1 MDLFGLFP
9 PPRPLQRAFESDPE
23 APIAIRSAVRCASG
37 GIAAAKAEA
46 TQGRAGS
53 YKKTQ
58 SHVEHSSEAARKKK
72 EEATEAGR
80 AQKENMVAWA
90 RSLSHD

>member
-1 MDLFGLFP
+1 MVAP
-9 PPRPLQRAFESDPE
+9 TPRESS
-23 APIAIRSAVRCASG
+23 RSK
-37 GIAAAKAEA
+37 AAKAEA

-72 EEATEAGR
+72 EEATEAAR
-80 AQKENMVAWA
+80 AQNENMVAWA
-90 RSLSHD
+90 RSLSHERIITDTTKKTHPEEDTAGLAS